1 MRNKRKLSCALL
13 MSFLAIALA
22 NTIADTRVLSS
33 SEAKLYVD
41 PHFVYEEKD
50 ATLKV
55 DLKIADVNNLYSWQ
69 VNMSFDPN
77 VLEFS
82 NVTEGEFLKEQPEGA
97 TKSIRDDH
105 IQDGWVL
112 FSWATMGKYL
122 GVTGSG
128 TLATVEFTVGE
139 GQSPINITNPLTK
152 LLDIYP
158 PPVPPGGQMFTLIPH
173 TGENG
178 FFTNLVDP
186 PEADF
191 TFSPSL
197 PALNVPVTFDASA
210 SSATAPHVINSY
222 QWDFGDGTK
231 KIYKGE
237 NLTSTANHTYTT
249 SANYTVSLT
258 VTDNATATEL
268 IQALYGITTMPQVW
282 YERYST
288 KTRNINIKFG
298 SDIAITNIS
307 PSSEE
312 VTVGD
317 AVYVNVTV
325 LNKGTETESFNVIA
339 YYGDNV
345 IGTKQ
350 VTDLAPDEEEILI
363 FDWDTT
369 DVAALRYQIRAEAP
383 LEGDGYTED
392 NSFIDGTVTVNS
404 PGEPFP
410 ILVVAAV
417 IVVIVVLAAVG
428 FLYMRRR
435 R

>member
-1 MRNKRKLSCALL
+1 MRNKRKLSCSLL
-13 MSFLAIALA
+13 MLFLAIALA
-22 NTIADTRVLSS
+22 STIANTRVLSS
-33 SEAKLYVD
+33 PTAKIYID
-41 PHFVYEEKD
+41 PNFAYEEKD

-77 VLEFS
+77 VLEFR
-82 NVTEGEFLKEQPEGA
+82 NVTEGEFLKEQPEGT
-97 TKSIRDDH
+97 TKSLREDH
-105 IQDGWVL
+105 AQDGWVL
-112 FSWATMGKYL
+112 ISWATMGKYL

-128 TLATVEFTVGE
+128 ALATVEFTAGE
-139 GQSPINITNPLTK
+139 GQSPINVTNPLTK

-158 PPVPPGGQMFTLIPH
+158 PPVPPGGQMFTIIPH

-178 FFTNLVDP
+178 FFTNLVAP
-186 PEADF
+186 PEAEF

-197 PALNVPVTFDASA
+197 PALNELITFDASA

-249 SANYTVSLT
+249 SANYTVSLI

-268 IQALYGITTMPQVW
+268 IQALYGTTTMPQVW
-282 YERYST
+282 YEHYST
-288 KTRNINIKFG
+288 KTETINIKFAR
-298 SDIAITNIS
+298 DIAITNIS
-307 PSSEE
+307 PSSEA

-317 AVYVNVTV
+317 TVHVDVTV
-325 LNKGTETESFNVIA
+325 LNKGTESESFNVTA

-350 VTDLAPDEEEILI
+350 VTDLPPEGEEILI

-383 LEGDGYTED
+383 LDGDGYTDD
-392 NSFIDGTVTVNS
+392 NSFIDGTVTIN
-404 PGEPFP
+404 PLGEPFP
-410 ILVVAAV
+410 ILVVVAV
-417 IVVIVVLAAVG
+417 VVVVVVLAAVG
-428 FLYMRRR
+428 LLYMRRR